1 MGWHDLFTR
10 NAGWKITSLLLAVL
24 TWLTIN
30 TIQTDGNQDR
40 FQTQALTEQRVDNT
54 AIIPMAA
61 PPAATNSINIV
72 QVRDIRVLK
81 LPDDPTQYILQPAQV
96 TLTLGFDADP
106 APDLTSPN
114 AVKVVLDPIDIPAG
128 INETNKQ
135 VRVLVPEGTIIKGIS
150 PESVKVTRVVEPPAP
165 EEEAPTPD
173 EGKSDADADG
183 NDGN

>member
-30 TIQTDGNQDR
+30 TIQTGNNPDR
-40 FQTQALTEQRVDNT
+40 FKNQALTEQRVDNT
-54 AIIPMAA
+54 AIIPLSNTSAS
-61 PPAATNSINIV
+61 TNLINII
-72 QVRDIRVLK
+72 QAYDIRVLK

-96 TLTLGFDADP
+96 TLTLGSDADP

-114 AVKVVLDPIDIPAG
+114 AVKVLLDPIDIPAG

-135 VRVLVPEGTIIKGIS
+135 VRVLVPEGTIIKGIR
-150 PESVKVTRVVEPPAP
+150 PESVKVTRVVEPTLPMP
-165 EEEAPTPD
+165 EQAEAIGDEPD
-173 EGKSDADADG
+173 DDER
-183 NDGN
+183 

>member
-10 NAGWKITSLLLAVL
+10 NAGWKITSLLLALL

-30 TIQTDGNQDR
+30 TIQTGGNQDR

-54 AIIPMAA
+54 AIIPLAQT
-61 PPAATNSINIV
+61 PASTNRINII
-72 QVRDIRVLK
+72 QAYDIRVLK
-81 LPDDPTQYILQPAQV
+81 LPDDPTRYILQPAQV
-96 TLTLGFDADP
+96 TLTLGSDADP

-150 PESVKVTRVVEPPAP
+150 PESVKVTRVVEPPLP
-165 EEEAPTPD
+165 EEESPVPD
-173 EGKSDADADG
+173 EDKSDADGD
-183 NDGN
+183 

>member
-30 TIQTDGNQDR
+30 TIQTGNNPDR
-40 FQTQALTEQRVDNT
+40 FKNQALTEQRVDNT
-54 AIIPMAA
+54 AIIPLSNTSAS
-61 PPAATNSINIV
+61 PNLINII
-72 QVRDIRVLK
+72 QAYDIRVLK

-96 TLTLGFDADP
+96 TLTLGSDADP

-114 AVKVVLDPIDIPAG
+114 AVKVLLDPIDIPAG

-135 VRVLVPEGTIIKGIS
+135 VRVLVPEGTIIKGIR
-150 PESVKVTRVVEPPAP
+150 PESVKVTRVVEPTV
-165 EEEAPTPD
+165 PTREPSEPIGDEPD
-173 EGKSDADADG
+173 DDER
-183 NDGN
+183 

>member
-10 NAGWKITSLLLAVL
+10 NAGWKITSLLLALL

-30 TIQTDGNQDR
+30 TIQTGGNQDR

-54 AIIPMAA
+54 AIIPLAKT
-61 PPAATNSINIV
+61 PASTNRINII
-72 QVRDIRVLK
+72 QAYDIRVLK
-81 LPDDPTQYILQPAQV
+81 LPDDPTRYILQPAQV
-96 TLTLGFDADP
+96 TLTLGSDADP

-114 AVKVVLDPIDIPAG
+114 AVKVVLDPIDIPVG

-150 PESVKVTRVVEPPAP
+150 PESVKVTRVVKPPAP
-165 EEEAPTPD
+165 EEESPAPD
-173 EGKSDADADG
+173 EDKSDADGD
-183 NDGN
+183 

>member
-30 TIQTDGNQDR
+30 TIQTGGNPDR
-40 FQTQALTEQRVDNT
+40 FRNQALTEQRVDNT
-54 AIIPMAA
+54 AIIPLANT
-61 PPAATNSINIV
+61 PTSTNLINII
-72 QVRDIRVLK
+72 QAYDIRVLK

-96 TLTLGFDADP
+96 TLTLGSDVDP

-114 AVKVVLDPIDIPAG
+114 AVKVLLDPIDIPAG

-135 VRVLVPEGTIIKGIS
+135 IRVLVPEGTIIKGIR
-150 PESVKVTRVVEPPAP
+150 PESVKVIRVVEQTSPTEEPA
-165 EEEAPTPD
+165 ESSSDEPD
-173 EGKSDADADG
+173 AGG
-183 NDGN
+183 N